1 MLVGAPLVGVGL
13 SLALLKKGEWNW
25 ATHLK
30 YTTGG
35 GGGGGGGGGNAGST
49 SKVSRGHHT
58 VLGTNSPTHVANK
71 LSPRTARRIS
81 QRERDAPA
89 GGADAATSTSG
100 AEDDRGSLSSS
111 GLTVELAETPTDV
124 ARRKRGAH
132 TTSTRIIHLE
142 TEASRH
148 VDPALFGGSL
158 RGPSPTLSKS
168 KQFGEDHLRDV
179 KNHVDRMKIIPT
191 FLQVYYATYK

>member
-1 MLVGAPLVGVGL
+1 MHPRSTVEVDATGNR
-13 SLALLKKGEWNW
+13 SRLATRILPFTAE
-25 ATHLK
+25 AAEAEAS
-30 YTTGG
+30 
-35 GGGGGGGGGNAGST
+35 AG
-49 SKVSRGHHT
+49 H
-58 VLGTNSPTHVANK
+58 
-71 LSPRTARRIS
+71 
-81 QRERDAPA
+81 
-89 GGADAATSTSG
+89 
-100 AEDDRGSLSSS
+100 SSS
-111 GLTVELAETPTDV
+111 AGLTVELAETPTDV
-124 ARRKRGAH
+124 ARRKRGAAH

-191 FLQVYYATYK
+191 FLQVYYSTYLVV